1 MRYLKKY
8 NFIWA
13 LPVIAIY
20 VYTRWKYLGEI
31 SYYMHVDEMKAA
43 FDSMVLAGYGSDS
56 FDKLPSL
63 YVLLGALLMKL
74 KGGLFSLKLF
84 RLISVAG
91 GLFCMIFSSLS
102 VKEITGKERYAFLE
116 AVLITTLP
124 FFFISGRTGVSDY
137 LLVEIA
143 PAAFYFL
150 IKGIKSTK
158 KYFLI
163 ISGILF
169 GVLLFTTEYAYLFVL
184 LFMYMTLIYL
194 LFIRKMCVSDAAR
207 TLAGFSV
214 PFVVFLLVC
223 HKSAGFDFSNVTDN
237 FMNIKALFWDDG
249 HPFNIS
255 SSFGAIYS
263 FSVPIALI
271 GVVSSVKHV
280 ISSVRKKYYDVHV
293 VIWLFIIAS
302 FVSDLLIEG
311 ADIQKGNVMF
321 FSVSLILIEG
331 LMFVAENLKG
341 ALAIEVIVYLVC
353 FWFFTGYY
361 YENFNSEVNNSTDH
375 EMGIVVDKSVGEAIK
390 ASIKLMPDR
399 TVHVVTDNFTGRNL
413 MVALFAGTSCGE
425 YEDFKDK
432 DSFEAGRISVGSQMD
447 DTADAGC
454 VYVINEAEYGDIALS
469 LAAQGWGCIY
479 LKEYTVCFMQ

>member
-8 NFIWA
+8 NFIW
-13 LPVIAIY
+13 LFPVIAIY

-31 SYYMHVDEMKAA
+31 SYYMHADEMKSA
-43 FDSMVLAGYGSDS
+43 FDSMLLAGYGRGS
-56 FDKLPSL
+56 FDRLPSL
-63 YVLLGALLMKL
+63 YVLLGGLLMKI
-74 KGGLFSLKLF
+74 KGGLFSLKLY
-84 RLISVAG
+84 RLISIAG
-91 GLFCMIFSSLS
+91 GLFGMIFSSLT
-102 VKEITGKERYAFLE
+102 VKEVTGKEKYAFLE

-150 IKGIKSTK
+150 IKSIKSTK

-184 LFMYMTLIYL
+184 LFMCMTIIYL
-194 LFIRKMCVSDAAR
+194 IFIRKMSISDALR
-207 TLAGFSV
+207 IGLGFAV
-214 PFVVFLLVC
+214 PFALFLIAFP
-223 HKSAGFDFSNVTDN
+223 KSAGFAFSNVPDN
-237 FMNIKALFWDDG
+237 FMNIKAMFWDDG

-263 FSVPIALI
+263 FSVPIAII
-271 GVVSSVKHV
+271 GAVSSVKNV
-280 ISSVRKKYYDVHV
+280 ISSVRKKYYDVHT

-321 FSVSLILIEG
+321 FAVTLILIEG

-341 ALAIEVIVYLVC
+341 AFAVEVVVYLVC

-390 ASIKLMPDR
+390 ASMKLMPDR
-399 TVHVVTDNFTGRNL
+399 TVRVVTDNFEGRNL
-413 MVALFAGTSCGE
+413 MIALFAGISREE
-425 YEDFKDK
+425 YEDFKDR
-432 DSFEAGRISVGSQMD
+432 DSFETAGISVSEQTD
-447 DTADAGC
+447 ETADAGC
-454 VYVINEAEYGDIALS
+454 VYVINEAEHSDIASS